1 MAEKTEF
8 TGINS
13 HKENKGKSIH
23 VRSVKVAPLDPTQ
36 GSTSMLGQK
45 SAWDTVRARYRTGK
59 GPSTETQVKPF
70 SDLENESDRTA
81 NCPNISTVSQV
92 FRSKRFSDPK
102 LERLYQRY
110 FFKLNQNNLTILM
123 GVLSVISVLL
133 IIFYY
138 VSGATLPARGIN
150 LGIIFF
156 ALIVLQV
163 VCNKGSFDQQQMV
176 IVSYIIL
183 ALVCGITILIT
194 LDSDPRTVSD
204 GVWCTVIFI
213 YLIYTMLPIRMRL
226 SVLSGVIVS
235 VIHLG
240 CTLRRNFGDS
250 FLWKQVS
257 LREYFCIPFKTSKS
271 EFTSVCLKSYIH
283 IFFIS
288 LKLTLH
294 REVTIDLNLFFIV
307 LTGMLYCLACWH
319 LNKSEVRVEQVS
331 NVALDRRFLC
341 TINSQVS

>member
-1 MAEKTEF
+1 MAQNSEF
-8 TGINS
+8 TRIQS
-13 HKENKGKSIH
+13 QKEIKPRACGIH
-23 VRSVKVAPLDPTQ
+23 VRSVKVAPLDAPQ
-36 GSTSMLGQK
+36 GSTSVLGQK
-45 SAWDTVRARYRTGK
+45 SAWDTVRSRYRTGK
-59 GPSTETQVKPF
+59 GASVETPVEPYR
-70 SDLENESDRTA
+70 DDENGSKRIS
-81 NCPNISTVSQV
+81 NCPDISSVSQV
-92 FRSKRFSDPK
+92 FRSKKFPNPK

-194 LDSDPRTVSD
+194 LDSEPRTISD
-204 GVWCTVIFI
+204 GVWCTMIFI

-226 SVLSGVIVS
+226 SVLSGIFVS
-235 VIHLG
+235 MIHVG
-240 CTLRRNFGDS
+240 CTLQRNFTDS

-257 LREYFCIPFKTSKS
+257 CF
-271 EFTSVCLKSYIH
+271 SYNH
-283 IFFIS
+283 WM
-288 LKLTLH
+288 
-294 REVTIDLNLFFIV
+294 R
-307 LTGMLYCLACWH
+307 
-319 LNKSEVRVEQVS
+319 
-331 NVALDRRFLC
+331 
-341 TINSQVS
+341 

>member
-1 MAEKTEF
+1 MAEKPEF
-8 TGINS
+8 TGINP

-156 ALIVLQV
+156 ALVVLQV

-235 VIHLG
+235 MIHLG

-257 LREYFCIPFKTSKS
+257 
-271 EFTSVCLKSYIH
+271 
-283 IFFIS
+283 
-288 LKLTLH
+288 
-294 REVTIDLNLFFIV
+294 
-307 LTGMLYCLACWH
+307 
-319 LNKSEVRVEQVS
+319 RVYRITV
-331 NVALDRRFLC
+331 F
-341 TINSQVS
+341 

>member
-1 MAEKTEF
+1 MAQNSEF
-8 TGINS
+8 TRIQS
-13 HKENKGKSIH
+13 QKEIKPRACSIH
-23 VRSVKVAPLDPTQ
+23 VRSVKVAPLDAPQ
-36 GSTSMLGQK
+36 GSTSVLGQK
-45 SAWDTVRARYRTGK
+45 SAWDTVRSRYRTGK
-59 GPSTETQVKPF
+59 GASVETPVEPYR
-70 SDLENESDRTA
+70 DDENGSKRIS
-81 NCPNISTVSQV
+81 NCPDISSVSQV
-92 FRSKRFSDPK
+92 FRSKKFPNPK

-194 LDSDPRTVSD
+194 LDSEPRTISD
-204 GVWCTVIFI
+204 GVWCTMIFI

-226 SVLSGVIVS
+226 SVLSGIFVS
-235 VIHLG
+235 MIHVG
-240 CTLRRNFGDS
+240 CTLQRNFTDS

-257 LREYFCIPFKTSKS
+257 CF
-271 EFTSVCLKSYIH
+271 
-283 IFFIS
+283 
-288 LKLTLH
+288 
-294 REVTIDLNLFFIV
+294 
-307 LTGMLYCLACWH
+307 
-319 LNKSEVRVEQVS
+319 
-331 NVALDRRFLC
+331 
-341 TINSQVS
+341 

>member
-1 MAEKTEF
+1 MAEKPEF
-8 TGINS
+8 TGINP
-13 HKENKGKSIH
+13 HKENKGKSVH

-36 GSTSMLGQK
+36 GSPSVLGQK

-204 GVWCTVIFI
+204 GVWCTMIFI

-257 LREYFCIPFKTSKS
+257 RFNICKHFPPKLCSP
-271 EFTSVCLKSYIH
+271 SVCLKSNTNFGLIVFELYTRSSV
-283 IFFIS
+283 FF
-288 LKLTLH
+288 L
-294 REVTIDLNLFFIV
+294 
-307 LTGMLYCLACWH
+307 GGGG
-319 LNKSEVRVEQVS
+319 
-331 NVALDRRFLC
+331 
-341 TINSQVS
+341 